1 MTPAGH
7 PGPRTRDR
15 HVGGC
20 MQPVLLRG
28 HVDHIHGATGE
39 LLHRYTTVHEPA
51 GVLPVA
57 CKTRRASPC
66 VSSAHAP
73 DVSRRSATALRRAP
87 ARQAGISSTALA
99 GHLRVS
105 FAKAAEYQRRGVA
118 HFHAV
123 IRLDGPDGP
132 HTPPPSWATPS
143 LLTVAIG
150 HATRAVRVPT
160 PAANLPARTLVWGRE
175 HDTRPIAATGNLSDN
190 NVAGYIAKYATKAPE
205 CTGTLHRRIT
215 PTDRLADLPSA
226 ATPAASS
233 PKACASANSPNS
245 TTSASEPRH
254 TCSASTA
261 TSPPKPVPTPPPSPT
276 RAPPDP
282 TTSTSTP
289 WPAVICPLPLTACSS
304 SAPGTSPAAATPAP
318 TCLQPYSPAHPPQ
331 PALPTRGDQP
341 CIR

>member
-20 MQPVLLRG
+20 MQPVLLPG

-39 LLHRYTTVHEPA
+39 LLHRYTTVHAPA
-51 GVLPVA
+51 ALHPGAARSTP
-57 CKTRRASPC
+57 
-66 VSSAHAP
+66 HAP
-73 DVSRRSATALRRAP
+73 ALWRRSTAALRRALP
-87 ARQAGISSTALA
+87 PHAGISRPALA
-99 GHLRVS
+99 GPLPVS
-105 FAKAAEYQRRGVA
+105 FPKAAEYQRRGVV

-190 NVAGYIAKYATKAPE
+190 KVAGYIAKSATKAAE
-205 CTGTLHRRIT
+205 CPGTLDRRTT

-245 TTSASEPRH
+245 TTSASVPGH

-261 TSPPKPVPTPPPSPT
+261 TSPPKAVPTPPPSANC
-276 RAPPDP
+276 APPEP

-289 WPAVICPLPLTACSS
+289 WPADICPLPLTACSS